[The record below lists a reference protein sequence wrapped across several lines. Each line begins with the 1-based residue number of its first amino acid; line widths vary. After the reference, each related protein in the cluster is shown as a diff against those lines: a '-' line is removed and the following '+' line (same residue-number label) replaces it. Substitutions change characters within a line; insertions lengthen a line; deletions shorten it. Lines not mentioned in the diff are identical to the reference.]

1 MRNLILLGC
10 SAGLVAGLSAYAQ
23 PAAAHAVVGNRFFP
37 ATLVTDD
44 PGVADELSLPT
55 VSSFKTGDDPAARE
69 LDVSGEYSKRLTSRL
84 GVSFGE
90 TWTQLKAPDAGKS
103 QGFQN
108 LETTVK
114 YQFVTSPEHEAIL
127 AVGLSA
133 EWAQTGAD
141 QVGAER
147 HSTFTPTFYFG
158 KGAGE
163 LPDGLAWARP
173 FAVTGLIGYALP
185 GRSHDGPDAN
195 ARVLRYGLALEYSF
209 PYLSAHVKDYGL
221 SDFVNHLTPL
231 PVRPRIAVETLVL
244 LLAPFAPH
252 VAEELWQALGHP
264 NTLAYEP
271 WPTYDPALLVAD
283 AVEVPV
289 QLNGKI
295 RLRLQL
301 PAGLDPAA
309 LEKAVMDHV
318 EVKAMLAGK
327 TIRKVIV
334 VPKKLVNIVVG

>member
-1 MRNLILLGC
+1 MRNLILPGC
-10 SAGLVAGLSAYAQ
+10 SAGLAAALIAYAQ
-23 PAAAHAVVGNRFFP
+23 PAAAHAVAGNRFFP

-55 VSSFKTGDDPAARE
+55 ISSFKTGDDPAARE

-90 TWTQLKAPDAGKS
+90 TWTQVKAPEAGKV

-141 QVGAER
+141 QVGAEH

-163 LPDGLAWARP
+163 LPDSLAWARP
-173 FAVTGLIGYALP
+173 FAATGLIGYALP
-185 GRSHDGPDAN
+185 SRAHDGVEAN
-195 ARVLRYGLALEYSF
+195 ARVLRYGFALEYSF

-221 SDFVNHLTPL
+221 PDFVNHLTPVVEAAFETPVANAAGARTTGTINPGLIWSGRRFQLGAEATL
-231 PVRPRIAVETLVL
+231 PINRESGHGAGFVVQVHFFLDDLFPRSI
-244 LLAPFAPH
+244 
-252 VAEELWQALGHP
+252 
-264 NTLAYEP
+264 
-271 WPTYDPALLVAD
+271 
-283 AVEVPV
+283 
-289 QLNGKI
+289 GKPI
-295 RLRLQL
+295 W
-301 PAGLDPAA
+301 
-309 LEKAVMDHV
+309 
-318 EVKAMLAGK
+318 
-327 TIRKVIV
+327 
-334 VPKKLVNIVVG
+334 